1 MWTPVKASWNSQ
13 NKTKQNKSKTKQNLL
28 LGSQSLKRS
37 TEDQG
42 SIHLSCGSH
51 NLWHWPKKT
60 RTAYFSPD
68 IWGLCWPHMLYISS
82 GVLGTCQLEGFSCCF
97 RISEGLVTGEVSE
110 MPWWHLLFQLGF
122 FTFLFFFLILFI
134 YFWLH
139 WLFIAVHGLSL
150 VAESRSYSSLRCAGF
165 SCCGARALGMRSSV
179 VVARGLS
186 SCGTRA

>member
-1 MWTPVKASWNSQ
+1 MQDTSWPNHTSLEISEWVVEY
-13 NKTKQNKSKTKQNLL
+13 KTLHPPLPLHNWGVNL
-28 LGSQSLKRS
+28 
-37 TEDQG
+37 
-42 SIHLSCGSH
+42 GSH

-122 FTFLFFFLILFI
+122 FTFLFFFLNFI
-134 YFWLH
+134 YLFLAALALH
-139 WLFIAVHGLSL
+139 CRARAFFSCGEQELLFIAVRRLLLLWSTG
-150 VAESRSYSSLRCAGF
+150 SRHAVF
-165 SCCGARALGMRSSV
+165 
-179 VVARGLS
+179 S
-186 SCGTRA
+186 SCGTRAQ